1 MVTLPLGDLA
11 EVGQVGVQRG
21 QPCGRGGAVAGGARR
36 LRLLGGDGLGAGA
49 ETPGPFVA
57 ERRVHA
63 VHDQPLDGDVALGEA
78 LGEERRL
85 LDGVAARRTDDH
97 EAAGRLGE

>member
-1 MVTLPLGDLA
+1 MAFPLGDLA

-21 QPCGRGGAVAGGARR
+21 QSRGRGGAVSRGARQ
-36 LRLLGGDGLGAGA
+36 LRLLGRDGLDAGP
-49 ETPGPFVA
+49 ETPDALVA
-57 ERRVHA
+57 ERRMHA
-63 VHDQPLDGDVALGEA
+63 VHDQALDGDVALGEA

-85 LDGVAARRTDDH
+85 LDGVAARRADDH